1 METKKKVINMDEIL
15 SEEYKDALNEI
26 RNAWKNTKYLIGAEK
41 NNIEINNNDIIIDE
55 EKEDN
60 ENIKNNTKESRKK
73 RNKNTSNEK
82 KNKKRKKKEK

>member
-41 NNIEINNNDIIIDE
+41 NYFEINDNEIALDE
-55 EKEDN
+55 EREDN
-60 ENIKNNTKESRKK
+60 EKMKNNAKESRKK
-73 RNKNTSNEK
+73 RNKNASNEI